1 MRAVHA
7 VRAVQGVDR
16 LVPLL
21 FNIQNEN
28 ESPFQEANA
37 AAAGVAEGRPD
48 FRAEEYEESNLMHSI
63 NGWVSNP
70 LVGEGGTQSLRG
82 ACLADWIYCTQGRPQ
97 LRPLHDGWMGDTISH
112 SACVPPPFLL
122 PFCDPQRQVQRPGPC
137 CAITPCWTPREAPT

>member
-1 MRAVHA
+1 MRAAHA

-48 FRAEEYEESNLMHSI
+48 FRAEEFEESNLMHSI
-63 NGWVSNP
+63 NGWVPNP
-70 LVGEGGTQSLRG
+70 LAPLEGGGSVNTCG
-82 ACLADWIYCTQGRPQ
+82 AHAYWQPAARP
-97 LRPLHDGWMGDTISH
+97 
-112 SACVPPPFLL
+112 A
-122 PFCDPQRQVQRPGPC
+122 
-137 CAITPCWTPREAPT
+137 E